1 MAEKLVSDDMVF
13 EIAEQLTAKGEKVTN
28 RAVWSAIGGGSMT
41 TISNALRRW
50 RENQELQVNQSI
62 ERTPLPAAMV
72 EVLHHAVVQLWDT
85 AQRETKAELE
95 QLAQAT
101 NARIAEVHSERDEA
115 LAELQ
120 ATAEELEQAKAE
132 LGALKIEAQEL
143 RAQTVLV
150 TETIHRA
157 EIAEAVNIELNA
169 RVEQLSDLL
178 TNEQNAKKQAEI
190 ELVKV
195 KSELAKLEGMI
206 EVYKT
211 IGGTATNVRTINEEK
226 TKKPRG
232 KAAKNLNEAVAS

>member
-1 MAEKLVSDDMVF
+1 MAEKLVSDEMVF

-50 RENQELQVNQSI
+50 RENQALQVNQSI
-62 ERTPLPAAMV
+62 ERIPLPAAMV

-101 NARIAEVHSERDEA
+101 NARIAEAHSERDEA

-211 IGGTATNVRTINEEK
+211 GFQY
-226 TKKPRG
+226 
-232 KAAKNLNEAVAS
+232 

>member
-1 MAEKLVSDDMVF
+1 MAEKLVSDEMVF

-72 EVLHHAVVQLWDT
+72 EVLHHAAAQLWDA
-85 AQRETKAELE
+85 AQTETKAELE

-101 NARIAEVHSERDEA
+101 NARIAEAHSERDEA

-120 ATAEELEQAKAE
+120 ATAEELEQTKAE
-132 LGALKIEAQEL
+132 LGALQVVTDEL

-150 TETIHRA
+150 TEAIHRA
-157 EIAEAVNIELNA
+157 ETAEAVNVELNA
-169 RVEQLSDLL
+169 RVEQLSNFLV
-178 TNEQNAKKQAEI
+178 NEQNARKQAES
-190 ELVKV
+190 ELVKAQN
-195 KSELAKLEGMI
+195 EIAKLSGMI
-206 EVYKT
+206 EVFNA
-211 IGGTATNVRTINEEK
+211 IGGTATNATNAKTITEEK
-226 TKKPRG
+226 PKKPRG
-232 KAAKNLNEAVAS
+232 KSSV

>member
-1 MAEKLVSDDMVF
+1 MAEKLVSDEMVF

-72 EVLHHAVVQLWDT
+72 EVVHYAAIQLWDA
-85 AQRETKAELE
+85 AQAETKAELE

-101 NARIAEVHSERDEA
+101 NARIAEAHCERDEA

-120 ATAEELEQAKAE
+120 ATAEELEQTKAE
-132 LGALKIEAQEL
+132 LGALRIEAEAL

-150 TETIHRA
+150 TEAIHRA
-157 EIAEAVNIELNA
+157 ELAEVAHEELKMRA
-169 RVEQLSDLL
+169 DQLSELLKAEQTAHLATRAALEQSQQEKARLDGMLTVFESIGGSRVESEPKPPKKPSRKPK
-178 TNEQNAKKQAEI
+178 EQ
-190 ELVKV
+190 
-195 KSELAKLEGMI
+195 S
-206 EVYKT
+206 
-211 IGGTATNVRTINEEK
+211 K
-226 TKKPRG
+226 TK
-232 KAAKNLNEAVAS
+232 

>member
-1 MAEKLVSDDMVF
+1 MAEKLVSDEMVF

-72 EVLHHAVVQLWDT
+72 EVLHHAAAQLWDA
-85 AQRETKAELE
+85 AQTETKAELE

-101 NARIAEVHSERDEA
+101 NARIAEAHSERDEA

-120 ATAEELEQAKAE
+120 ATAEELEQTKAE
-132 LGALKIEAQEL
+132 LGALRIEAEAL

-150 TETIHRA
+150 TEAIHRA
-157 EIAEAVNIELNA
+157 ELAEVAHEELKMRA
-169 RVEQLSDLL
+169 DQLLKAEQTAHLATRAALEQSQQEKARLDGMLTVFESIGGSRVESEPKPPKKPSRKPK
-178 TNEQNAKKQAEI
+178 EQ
-190 ELVKV
+190 
-195 KSELAKLEGMI
+195 S
-206 EVYKT
+206 
-211 IGGTATNVRTINEEK
+211 K
-226 TKKPRG
+226 TK
-232 KAAKNLNEAVAS
+232 

>member
-72 EVLHHAVVQLWDT
+72 EVLHHAAAQLWDA
-85 AQRETKAELE
+85 AQTETKAELE

-101 NARIAEVHSERDEA
+101 NARIAEAHSERDEA

-120 ATAEELEQAKAE
+120 ATAEELEQTKAE
-132 LGALKIEAQEL
+132 LGALQVVTDEL

-150 TETIHRA
+150 TEAIHRA
-157 EIAEAVNIELNA
+157 ETAEAVNVELNA
-169 RVEQLSDLL
+169 RVEQLSNFLV
-178 TNEQNAKKQAEI
+178 NEQNARKQAES
-190 ELVKV
+190 ELVKAQN
-195 KSELAKLEGMI
+195 EIAKLSGMI
-206 EVYKT
+206 EVFNA
-211 IGGTATNVRTINEEK
+211 IGGTATNATNAKTITEEK
-226 TKKPRG
+226 PKKPRG
-232 KAAKNLNEAVAS
+232 V